1 MIALSEHLRN
11 HGYDPRVE
19 THTTIPKIWAK
30 LETLYDLK
38 TIDDRENSFEYETP
52 DKFMDF
58 DLPLEFAEKTAE
70 RAQRIPEEA
79 ESAASS
85 PPRLRLSRS
94 PSAEPSVTPIP
105 RKRKKAETGLNKR
118 RGSTVDDTD
127 EPRTSPANSPAPK
140 IPRGGRGTNKTMG
153 RMKAES
159 RSRQESKETTA
170 DEDDN
175 AEETED
181 VAEDDEDAEED
192 DDGTPSVS
200 LKAPKSTS
208 RAKAD
213 AQTTRKSKRKR

>member
-19 THTTIPKIWAK
+19 THTSIPKIWAK
-30 LETLYDLK
+30 LDTLYDLK

-52 DKFMDF
+52 DKFIDF

-70 RAQRIPEEA
+70 RAQRSPEEA

-94 PSAEPSVTPIP
+94 PSAEPSATPIP
-105 RKRKKAETGLNKR
+105 KKRKKAETSLNKR

-127 EPRTSPANSPAPK
+127 EARTSPAHSPAPK
-140 IPRGGRGTNKTMG
+140 IPRGGRGTNKTLG

-170 DEDDN
+170 DEDDD

-181 VAEDDEDAEED
+181 VAADDEDAEED
-192 DDGTPSVS
+192 EDDGTPSVKAS
-200 LKAPKSTS
+200 KLTLK
-208 RAKAD
+208 AKAD
-213 AQTTRKSKRKR
+213 APTTRKSKRKR